1 MVRLGAFVVGLGFI
15 AALLLAIFT
24 TPLKNEPNVMYDFV
38 KHPRKVQ
45 LASDGLMPHWDTA
58 QLQRGLKVY
67 KEVCSACHSLN
78 LVSFR
83 NLADLGYDEG
93 QIKAFAAGLQVPSI
107 NPETGEPATRP
118 GMASDKFPS
127 PFANDVA
134 ARAANAGAVPP
145 DLSLITKARE
155 GGQHYIYSLL
165 TGYTD
170 PTTYK
175 NKDGKPLPKELQPT
189 GALAF
194 NPYFPN
200 LNLAMASP
208 LAVDGQVTYDDGT
221 PATIDQMAKDVSAF
235 LVWTA
240 EPNQVTRVW
249 AGWAVLGFLSI
260 FTVLAYMSYQAIWAD
275 KKY

>member
-1 MVRLGAFVVGLGFI
+1 MVRLGAFVIGLGFI
-15 AALLLAIFT
+15 AALLLSIFT
-24 TPLKNEPNVMYDFV
+24 TPLKNEPNAMYGFV
-38 KHPRKVQ
+38 KHPREVA

-67 KEVCSACHSLN
+67 KEVCAACHGLN
-78 LVSFR
+78 LVAFR

-107 NPETGEPATRP
+107 NPETGEAATRP
-118 GMASDKFPS
+118 GVASDKFPS

-145 DLSLITKARE
+145 DLSLIVKARE

-165 TGYTD
+165 TGYQAAPAD
-170 PTTYK
+170 M
-175 NKDGKPLPKELQPT
+175 PKELQPS
-189 GALAF
+189 GALAH

-200 LNLAMASP
+200 LNLAMAPP
-208 LAVDGQVTYDDGT
+208 LSADGLVTYDDGT
-221 PATIDQMAKDVSAF
+221 KATVDQMSKDVTAF

-260 FTVLAYMSYQAIWAD
+260 FTVLAYMSYRAIWAD
-275 KKY
+275 KKH

>member
-1 MVRLGAFVVGLGFI
+1 MVRPVAMLAGAGFI
-15 AALLLAIFT
+15 VALLLAIFT
-24 TPLKNEPNVMYDFV
+24 TPLKNEPNAMYAFV
-38 KHPRKVQ
+38 EHPREVK

-67 KEVCSACHSLN
+67 DEVCKSCHGLSL
-78 LVSFR
+78 VAFR
-83 NLADLGYDEG
+83 DLAELGYDEG
-93 QIKAFAAGLQVPSI
+93 QIKAFAATYDVPSI
-107 NPETGEPATRP
+107 NAETGEPATRK
-118 GMASDKFPS
+118 GVAADKFPS
-127 PFANDVA
+127 AFANDVA
-134 ARAANAGAVPP
+134 ARAANNGAVPP

-155 GGQHYIYSLL
+155 GGQHYVYSLL

-200 LNLAMASP
+200 LNLAMAAP
-208 LAVDGQVTYDDGT
+208 LAVDDQVTYDDGT
-221 PATIDQMAKDVSAF
+221 KATVDQMAKDVSAF

-260 FTVLAYMSYQAIWAD
+260 FTVLAFMSYRAIWAD
-275 KKY
+275 KKH